1 MTQEIM
7 RKIKGEAMS
16 HFEADGGHRIK
27 PLRYDG
33 MNDLRL
39 DLNVHIRNAEARAD
53 KEAKDRLVWINGKVQ
68 A

>member
-16 HFEADGGHRIK
+16 HFEAVDGHRVG

-39 DLNVHIRNAEARAD
+39 DLNVHIRNAETRAD